1 MAGVDSSARG
11 ILCGFILGIFNG
23 MEAIPQRWMEEM
35 KALSKIKSMINN
47 LQQ

>member
-35 KALSKIKSMINN
+35 NAFSKIKAMVG
-47 LQQ
+47 L